1 MGKALRSCLG
11 FLSILLCALCLALTT
26 ASVVYV
32 DDWQEYQ
39 VTPSDSR
46 FAFQRMMTVDGST
59 FWTDAN
65 TQLSHSGNV
74 SVTSLGLQINS
85 APGFGSGAFALK
97 GRISLSCWLMGY
109 DGVYSFTRCYGY
121 LFHPDGSADYFTFT
135 ASPSSSGGGYWVDM
149 DFDIRST
156 KTVTGVAFWME
167 LPDDFEPSGY
177 VFNGVD
183 DSTSSNLVVGYGSS
197 LSPTFPGSG
206 LSVSDMPHDTVSAM
220 NEAESIIH
228 DGTTYDF
235 DRANSMIGGLPDKLD
250 YFGQPLAFVRNFT
263 NNLIENLPWLD
274 TVLSVSLA
282 LGIIALLLNLSAW
295 IGRAS
300 KK

>member
-1 MGKALRSCLG
+1 MVKNIRPGLA
-11 FLSILLCALCLALTT
+11 FFTWFLCALCLALSSI
-26 ASVVYV
+26 SVAYA
-32 DDWQEYQ
+32 DDWQENAYNPTMGKWSLT
-39 VTPSDSR
+39 VRYAGASYDTISFPSSSSGDMITITPSSTYSDTDRFTFSFFPDSTS
-46 FAFQRMMTVDGST
+46 ALGLDGSI
-59 FWTDAN
+59 D
-65 TQLSHSGNV
+65 LMI
-74 SVTSLGLQINS
+74 VT
-85 APGFGSGAFALK
+85 GSGAEVSDTFCIAYFRD
-97 GRISLSCWLMGY
+97 GTQRSVPVTWTGSGFSLDS
-109 DGVYSFTRCYGY
+109 VVFEQ
-121 LFHPDGSADYFTFT
+121 
-135 ASPSSSGGGYWVDM
+135 SPYEIAFYTVFSSSFSWGASSSPPGAVGVLP
-149 DFDIRST
+149 
-156 KTVTGVAFWME
+156 TGD
-167 LPDDFEPSGY
+167 LLLG
-177 VFNGVD
+177 
-183 DSTSSNLVVGYGSS
+183 TGSK

>member
-1 MGKALRSCLG
+1 MVKNFRPGLA
-11 FLSILLCALCLALTT
+11 FLSGLLCALCLALS
-26 ASVVYV
+26 AVAVAYA
-32 DDWQEYQ
+32 DDWQESQ
-39 VTPSDSR
+39 VSPSDSR

-59 FWTDAN
+59 FWSDAN

-109 DGVYSFTRCYGY
+109 DGLYSFTRCYGY

-149 DFDIRST
+149 DFDIRSS
-156 KTVTGVAFWME
+156 KTVTKVAFWME

-183 DSTSSNLVVGYGSS
+183 DATSSNLVVGYGST

-206 LSVSDMPHDTVSAM
+206 LATSDLPHDVVSRM
-220 NEAESIIH
+220 DELESTIH
-228 DGTTYDF
+228 GGTGGSF
-235 DRANSMIGGLPDKLD
+235 DDANSMIQGLPDRLD
-250 YFGQPLAFVRNFT
+250 EWGSSFSFVRLLTSNF
-263 NNLIENLPWLD
+263 IDRLPWLD
-274 TVLSVSLA
+274 TLLSVSLA
-282 LGIIALLLNLSAW
+282 LGVIALLLNLSAW